1 MHDAL
6 VGQLGIAGGGVG
18 QFATGS
24 LLQAEM
30 PSTLAET
37 VFLSSDAEAQR
48 IATDDGARLEQ
59 IAQAIA
65 RGVADGLLGPPF
77 AQAQGNGG

>member
-6 VGQLGIAGGGVG
+6 WPALATYGTQTTNLTDGGVG

-30 PSTLAET
+30 PSTLVES
-37 VFLSSDAEAQR
+37 VFLSNPEEAGRLTDGTGARQNQIAGA
-48 IATDDGARLEQ
+48 IAT
-59 IAQAIA
+59 
-65 RGVADGLLGPPF
+65 GVTDWMLPA
-77 AQAQGNGG
+77 